1 MSRDR
6 RMSVMAEFVMDL
18 VLQTIAE
25 WLALVFFRRRKKE
38 LE

>member
-6 RMSVMAEFVMDL
+6 RISVMAESVMDL
-18 VLQTIAE
+18 VLE